1 MVVRSRTLSRT
12 LQRFSLAVAAAA
24 EAEAAAAEAE
34 AAAAAEAE
42 AAAAAE
48 ALVLVEALGRDDA
61 WSCEAERYHVHCS
74 GSA

>member
-1 MVVRSRTLSRT
+1 MVVRSGTLSRT

-34 AAAAAEAE
+34 AATAVVV
-42 AAAAAE
+42 
-48 ALVLVEALGRDDA
+48 ALVQALGRDGA
-61 WSCEAERYHVHCS
+61 WPCEAEHSDLHCS

>member
-24 EAEAAAAEAE
+24 EAE
-34 AAAAAEAE
+34 AAAAEAE